1 MGRSVSR
8 PRPPSLEP
16 FVVAV
21 TFTLSVGAY
30 ISSMTS
36 TIRCAAV
43 AAATVT
49 FLCARAQLGDGN
61 TVFTKADTLRG
72 SIGPGRAWWNATHYD
87 VSVIPDFNTKS
98 IQGTT
103 IISFAA
109 LATGNRM
116 QIDLQQPMVVDS
128 ITTSVDVFRDGAF
141 LISEQRVTNTE
152 REGNVVWVNLPDT
165 LSRGDLSS
173 ITIYYHGTPRAAKNP
188 PWDGG
193 WIWKTDAEGNPWMSV
208 ACQGLGA
215 SVWYPC
221 KDHQSD
227 EPDAGAMLHI
237 TVPDSLQAIGNGRL
251 RTTSKHSNG
260 TSTWHWVVTSP
271 INTYNLVPY
280 IGKYTHFSE
289 VYDGMEGKLDCDY
302 WVLAY
307 NEAKAREQFKQV
319 KPMLAC
325 FEDWFGPY
333 PFYTDGYKLVE
344 SPLLGMEHQSAV
356 AYGNQYLNGYLGKD
370 LSGTGHGLK
379 WDYIIIHESGH
390 EWFGNNITTADI
402 ADMWV
407 HEGFT
412 MYSEVIFT
420 ECLLGKEAA
429 NAYAAGV
436 RRTID
441 NDRPIIGPYGVNQ
454 EGSGDM
460 YNKGAALIHT
470 VRQVMGDSS
479 FKELVRAMN
488 REFHHAVVSSAKVE
502 DFILNFNESNRAL
515 LNKSIFDQYL
525 RTTQVPVLEYGV
537 KKKELWVRWTN
548 CVEDFTMPVGLII
561 NGERGYGTVSTQ
573 WIRLYTTTGKRADVE
588 IDANWYA
595 TARKADKETCNTI
608 PDVRP
613 NIRKGPPF

>member
-1 MGRSVSR
+1 MA
-8 PRPPSLEP
+8 
-16 FVVAV
+16 VA
-21 TFTLSVGAY
+21 FTLGAGAY

-36 TIRCAAV
+36 TIRCAAATTAI
-43 AAATVT
+43 AA
-49 FLCARAQLGDGN
+49 FFCAHAQLGDEKA
-61 TVFTKADTLRG
+61 VFTKADTLRG
-72 SIGPGRAWWNATHYD
+72 SIGAGRAWWNATHYD
-87 VSVIPDFNTKS
+87 VSVIPDFNTRS

-103 IISFAA
+103 IISFSAVA
-109 LATGNRM
+109 PGHRM
-116 QIDLQQPMVVDS
+116 QIDLQQPLVVDS
-128 ITTSVDVFRDGAF
+128 ITASVDVFRDGAF
-141 LISEQRVTNTE
+141 LIGEERVTRVE
-152 REGNVVWVNLPDT
+152 RDGNVLWVDLPDT
-165 LSRGDLSS
+165 LKSGDLSS
-173 ITIYYHGTPRAAKNP
+173 ITVYYHGTPRAAKNP

-193 WIWKTDAEGNPWMSV
+193 WIWKTDAQGNPWMSV

-237 TVPDSLQAIGNGRL
+237 TVPDTLQAVGNGRL
-251 RTTSKHSNG
+251 QNTSKHGNG

-271 INTYNLVPY
+271 INLYNLVPY
-280 IGKYTHFSE
+280 IGKYAHFSE
-289 VYDGMEGKLDCDY
+289 AYAGLNGKLDCDY

-319 KPMLAC
+319 KPMLTC

-333 PFYTDGYKLVE
+333 PFYQDGYKLVE
-344 SPLLGMEHQSAV
+344 SPHLGMEHQSAV
-356 AYGNQYLNGYLGKD
+356 AYGNQYMNGYLGRD
-370 LSGTGHGLK
+370 LSGTGHGLQ

-412 MYSEVIFT
+412 MYSEVVFT

-436 RRTID
+436 RKNIA
-441 NDRPIIGPYGVNQ
+441 NDKPIIGPYGVNQ

-460 YNKGAALIHT
+460 YYKGAALVHT
-470 VRQVMGDSS
+470 IRQVTGDSV
-479 FKELVRAMN
+479 FKAMMRAMHQ
-488 REFHHAVVSSAKVE
+488 RFRFVPTTSTAVE
-502 DFILNFNESNRAL
+502 DFIITFNENTRAL

-525 RTTQVPVLEYGV
+525 RDTRVPVLEYGV
-537 KKKELWVRWTN
+537 KKKEVWVRWTN
-548 CVEDFTMPVGLII
+548 CVEGFTMPVGLLI

-573 WIRLYTTTGKRADVE
+573 WIKLYTSTGRKATVE
-588 IDANWYA
+588 LDANWYA
-595 TARKADKETCNTI
+595 TTHRAGKATAETI
-608 PDVRP
+608 PSGKVNGNTRP
-613 NIRKGPPF
+613 TPYF